1 MVCGEPAGSG
11 AALYCGACGAP
22 MVLGADLTSGAR
34 TPPRISRVDPPAR
47 PTIPRLSVLDA
58 SGEVTRQI
66 PLEREITTIGRSVG
80 DLRLD
85 DDLLDPEHAVL
96 TRGPDRIVVRTVG
109 SSLGNWLFVSGEHR
123 IEDGDL
129 LLLGSQVIRFVK
141 LNPRL
146 TADRGTS
153 VRQVGSRVP
162 ENDVGVL
169 EQLLHDG
176 TVRDSHHVADGE
188 LVRIGRT
195 DGDWIFPYDAT
206 MSARHAEI
214 RNVSATEHMMVR
226 DLGSRNG
233 VGIAI
238 RGEQVVRAGER
249 LLLGRH
255 MLRVELV

>member
-1 MVCGEPAGSG
+1 M
-11 AALYCGACGAP
+11 
-22 MVLGADLTSGAR
+22 
-34 TPPRISRVDPPAR
+34 
-47 PTIPRLSVLDA
+47 LDA
-58 SGEVTRQI
+58 AGEVTRQI
-66 PLEREITTIGRSVG
+66 PLERGITTIGRSAG

-109 SSLGNWLFVSGEHR
+109 SSLGNWLFVAGEHR
-123 IEDGDL
+123 LSDGDL
-129 LLLGSQVIRFVK
+129 LLLGSQVVRFVK

-146 TADRGTS
+146 TADRGTN

-162 ENDVGVL
+162 ENDVAVL
-169 EQLLHDG
+169 EQLLYDG
-176 TVRDSHHVADGE
+176 TVRDTHHVADGE
-188 LVRIGRT
+188 MVRIGRN
-195 DGDWIFPYDAT
+195 DGDWTFPYDST

-214 RNVSATEHMMVR
+214 RSVSATGHVVVR
-226 DLGSRNG
+226 DLASRNG

-255 MLRVELV
+255 MFRVELV